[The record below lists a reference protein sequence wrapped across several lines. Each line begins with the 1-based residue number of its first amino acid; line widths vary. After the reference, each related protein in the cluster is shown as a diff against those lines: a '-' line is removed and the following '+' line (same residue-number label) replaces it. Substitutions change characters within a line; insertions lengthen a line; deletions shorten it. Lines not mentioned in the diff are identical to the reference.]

1 MHPQS
6 KRNITHL
13 AVLGNG
19 LSLRE
24 AKALESGLKADP
36 DNLDSRVKLV
46 GYYFT
51 RYQDTKAEAGVR
63 KDHIIWLIR
72 NMPENVFL
80 SEPWT
85 FIFLSEDLE
94 HYAEYKKAWHEQ
106 TATQHEEIHTI
117 LANAA
122 NALSY
127 SEADVA
133 LTLSA
138 KALELAPEDSY
149 CKKIAARIEE
159 RLSREGM
166 Y

>member
-6 KRNITHL
+6 KRNISHL
-13 AVLGNG
+13 AVLGNS
-19 LSLRE
+19 LSLKQ
-24 AKALESGLKADP
+24 AMDLESELQADP

-51 RYQDTKAEAGVR
+51 RYRDTKEEASVR
-63 KDHIIWLIR
+63 KEHILWLIR

-85 FIFLSEDLE
+85 FIFLSEDRE

-106 TATQHEEIHTI
+106 AATQHQEIHTI

-127 SEADVA
+127 SEADEA
-133 LTLSA
+133 LALLQ
-138 KALELAPEDSY
+138 KAIAMAPSDSY
-149 CKKIAARIEE
+149 CKKIAARMEE
-159 RLSREGM
+159 RSRRDAM

>member
-13 AVLGNG
+13 AVLGNS

-24 AKALESGLKADP
+24 AKELEAGLQTDP

-51 RYQDTKAEAGVR
+51 RYRDTKVEAGVR
-63 KDHIIWLIR
+63 KEHILWLIR
-72 NMPENVFL
+72 HIPENVFL

-85 FIFLSEDLE
+85 FIFLSEDRE
-94 HYAEYKKAWHEQ
+94 HYAEYKKTWHEQ
-106 TATQHEEIHTI
+106 TVTQHQEIHTI

-127 SEADVA
+127 SEADEA
-133 LTLSA
+133 LTLLQ
-138 KALELAPEDSY
+138 KAISMAPSDSY
-149 CKKIAARIEE
+149 CKKIAARMEE
-159 RLSREGM
+159 RSRRDAM

>member
-13 AVLGNG
+13 AVLGNS
-19 LSLRE
+19 LSLNAAKDLE
-24 AKALESGLKADP
+24 AGLKTDP
-36 DNLDSRVKLV
+36 DDLDSRVKLV

-51 RYQDTKAEAGVR
+51 RYRDTKEEASIR
-63 KDHIIWLIR
+63 KEHILWLIR
-72 NMPENVFL
+72 HIPENVFL

-85 FIFLSEDLE
+85 IVFLSEDRA
-94 HYAEYKKAWHEQ
+94 HYAEYKKAWHQQAES
-106 TATQHEEIHTI
+106 QHQDKHTI

-127 SEADVA
+127 SEADEA
-133 LTLSA
+133 LTILQ
-138 KALELAPEDSY
+138 KAISMAPSDPY
-149 CKKIAARIEE
+149 CKKIAARLEE
-159 RLSREGM
+159 RSRRDAM